1 VEGAVTASA
10 DWNSLNEHAA
20 AADCTRSGDAD
31 RDWFAANPGRRYL
44 LRKASWGEI
53 AMGGGGRYVVVKN
66 IQPGVRLKCI
76 FTTTDDAPTFDSEVE
91 AKRIWR
97 RVVKKWP
104 QQRNIEAVRGRL
116 SS

>member
-1 VEGAVTASA
+1 MSASA
-10 DWNSLNEHAA
+10 DWSSLNEHAA

-76 FTTTDDAPTFDSEVE
+76 FTDAPPTFDSEVE
-91 AKRIWR
+91 AKQIWR
-97 RVVKKWP
+97 RVTRKWP
-104 QQRNIEAVRGRL
+104 QFRKVEAALGGRR
-116 SS
+116 S